1 MENESVWLF
10 LIDMTSS
17 DLPRILFY
25 VTNFTDIYSFISYNF
40 WLLSTE
46 ELEVISLAVLFTF
59 NLFLET

>member
-25 VTNFTDIYSFISYNF
+25 VTTFTDIYSFISYNF